1 MVNTSI
7 VAIYERVSQLTKSG
21 TSGYIDQDEFNG
33 MIDAKQKSLLSMLI
47 DVEGENKKAAELI
60 NWLKSSADLAADA
73 NGLLTLPDDYFWVRS
88 VSLKVGA
95 LLYPAQ
101 RLLDD
106 QIEMTRTSP
115 IRKPV
120 LSNNEVNW
128 YFSGGTISMM
138 PEVAMTTRL
147 RYYMEPPVASITLTE
162 SGDTDGDYLTPTEDV
177 AFGWPDSAFNLLT
190 YMVLMDYGVEMKEQ
204 EIFEFA
210 QYGITIEMVKNQPA

>member
-33 MIDAKQKSLLSMLI
+33 MIDSKQKSLLTMLI

-60 NWLKSSADLAADA
+60 NWLKSEAILTADTT
-73 NGLLTLPDDYFWVRS
+73 GIITFPDDYFWFRTI
-88 VSLKVGA
+88 SLKVGT
-95 LLYPAQ
+95 LLFPVTILQ
-101 RLLDD
+101 DD
-106 QIEMTRTSP
+106 QIDMTRTSP
-115 IRKPV
+115 IRQPNIA
-120 LSNNEVNW
+120 NNNVYA
-128 YFSGGTISMM
+128 YFSGGNLTMM
-138 PEVAMTTRL
+138 PEQAMQTRL

-162 SGDTDGDYLTPTEDV
+162 SGDDDGDYLTPTENV
-177 AFGWPDSAFNLLT
+177 ALGWPDTAFNLLT

-210 QYGITIEMVKNQPA
+210 QYGITIEMVKKAAA